1 MVRKLRSL
9 YRFLFIFLVV
19 VSAFDAW
26 SQCAG
31 IMEPGF
37 AFLTSSRGCAPFTA
51 NIQTL
56 YLSSVPGTKYF
67 VDWGDGTAE
76 QTYTQVGATGVN
88 INHTYPNTGIDCG
101 YDVVIDAENACNPRG
116 SVVPINTQVVVWTND
131 VISISP
137 AVFRVCQ
144 GYAATLSFTDNSD
157 WNCFPR
163 ATRENNE
170 PRWIQWLYGTGSAA
184 SQIPGTQVNSIL
196 PGVYPYRN
204 PAPLRNPIYPVTSPG
219 QMSLPINVPVTAL
232 ADIGKEF
239 EVTLKNWNQCN
250 AYDNNLLDG
259 NPYNPVNGN
268 LVSGDNAPQVT
279 TARIVIVDAPQ
290 PNFFTR
296 LGTAGGPLQTFF
308 CVGDDIYFDN
318 ETPSIGGASF
328 QYTWQFFNNNTGAGV
343 PLSTSTSTNPTV
355 AYLTS
360 GQKLIRLS
368 VRDQN
373 AAGNCVAIFD
383 RMIDI
388 SPSLIAKIGITDLS
402 NNTIT
407 PYFCQRSTTPL
418 TTFGAR
424 FSDISL
430 GATTPT
436 TQWRWEFYDENN
448 AVVRQEPAG
457 GGFSAV
463 AVGPFDVNFIN
474 RGIYKVRLVI
484 RDNITS
490 CETIDEVQV
499 RVYENPVPIFT
510 ATRVCETQP
519 SVFSEASTLTAINGE
534 TIALKEWDFSYDG
547 VTFIKDPLFDN
558 QTSFTRSLGAGG
570 LYQVALRVTTN
581 QNVCS
586 SILVVPVTV
595 DPLPNASFTPDV
607 LSGCSILTV
616 NFTNTS
622 VAGQPDLIDRFV
634 WEIDEK
640 LGLGFVVANTQL
652 PGAPGFTPVFT
663 KSFENITTVNR
674 QFDVRLRAVT
684 ANNCE
689 RVSSLATIT
698 VFPGTQSGFISTNY
712 SPFNSNCSPQV
723 VNFKVDP
730 QTQSLFC
737 TTPFQ

>member
-1 MVRKLRSL
+1 M
-9 YRFLFIFLVV
+9 
-19 VSAFDAW
+19 
-26 SQCAG
+26 
-31 IMEPGF
+31 
-37 AFLTSSRGCAPFTA
+37 
-51 NIQTL
+51 
-56 YLSSVPGTKYF
+56 
-67 VDWGDGTAE
+67 
-76 QTYTQVGATGVN
+76 
-88 INHTYPNTGIDCG
+88 
-101 YDVVIDAENACNPRG
+101 
-116 SVVPINTQVVVWTND
+116 
-131 VISISP
+131 
-137 AVFRVCQ
+137 
-144 GYAATLSFTDNSD
+144 
-157 WNCFPR
+157 
-163 ATRENNE
+163 
-170 PRWIQWLYGTGSAA
+170 
-184 SQIPGTQVNSIL
+184 
-196 PGVYPYRN
+196 
-204 PAPLRNPIYPVTSPG
+204 
-219 QMSLPINVPVTAL
+219 
-232 ADIGKEF
+232 
-239 EVTLKNWNQCN
+239 
-250 AYDNNLLDG
+250 
-259 NPYNPVNGN
+259 
-268 LVSGDNAPQVT
+268 
-279 TARIVIVDAPQ
+279 
-290 PNFFTR
+290 
-296 LGTAGGPLQTFF
+296 
-308 CVGDDIYFDN
+308 
-318 ETPSIGGASF
+318 
-328 QYTWQFFNNNTGAGV
+328 
-343 PLSTSTSTNPTV
+343 
-355 AYLTS
+355 
-360 GQKLIRLS
+360 
-368 VRDQN
+368 
-373 AAGNCVAIFD
+373 
-383 RMIDI
+383 
-388 SPSLIAKIGITDLS
+388 
-402 NNTIT
+402 
-407 PYFCQRSTTPL
+407 
-418 TTFGAR
+418 
-424 FSDISL
+424 
-430 GATTPT
+430 
-436 TQWRWEFYDENN
+436 
-448 AVVRQEPAG
+448 VRQEPAG

-534 TIALKEWDFSYDG
+534 TIVLKEWDFSYDG
-547 VTFIKDPLFDN
+547 VTFTKDPLFDN
-558 QTSFTRSLGAGG
+558 QTSFARSLGAGG

-663 KSFENITTVNR
+663 KSFENITTVDR